1 MIKGW
6 AMKLQHIVL
15 VAGILFSASTFAKIP
30 PPPPPD
36 PVVAAAKAEK
46 DKAAAEKTKADQARY
61 EDAAVASFQTNM
73 KKTGRPIPKPTPIVV
88 AMAPPAAAPAIPIAP
103 LVAGA
108 KAASVAPATDG
119 KSGTEVKK

>member
-15 VAGILFSASTFAKIP
+15 VTGVLFAASAAAKIP
-30 PPPPPD
+30 PAPPPD

-46 DKAAAEKTKADQARY
+46 DKAAVEKTKADQARY

-88 AMAPPAAAPAIPIAP
+88 AMAPPAAAPVIAP

-108 KAASVAPATDG
+108 KAASVAPAPDG
-119 KSGTEVKK
+119 KSGTVVKK